1 MQLSVILTTL
11 VSFAAIAAAYPAPD
25 FGARRTYLVERGVP
39 GSDLTRYLNARVPDV
54 SHPSAPN
61 DPDDP
66 QDPSG
71 PTSSDR

>member
-1 MQLSVILTTL
+1 MCCV
-11 VSFAAIAAAYPAPD
+11 D
-25 FGARRTYLVERGVP
+25 LVERGGP
-39 GSDLTRYLNARVPDV
+39 GSDLTRYLNARAPDV